1 MLLPMKPRFG
11 WAAVSE
17 PPRSA
22 PAHQGSGLVHPWP
35 APAEFDPENA
45 NSGWAVVNPT
55 PATART
61 VMPVRAKPAPVTFLS
76 RAAPPFGHIP
86 SMGSRNVSLPSCP
99 YRNRLNIAA
108 KLFLVGTEFSSPV
121 EPVLLNHTFVP
132 IPLALDAILRDI
144 ARLGIARD
152 NRVLA
157 FGYIVDRPI
166 GREFYVL
173 PYCKLVVRHVDS
185 RTREVVTKPW
195 LLRPVPR

>member
-1 MLLPMKPRFG
+1 MCPSPR
-11 WAAVSE
+11 
-17 PPRSA
+17 
-22 PAHQGSGLVHPWP
+22 
-35 APAEFDPENA
+35 
-45 NSGWAVVNPT
+45 
-55 PATART
+55 
-61 VMPVRAKPAPVTFLS
+61 
-76 RAAPPFGHIP
+76 
-86 SMGSRNVSLPSCP
+86 CP
-99 YRNRLNIAA
+99 DRNRLNIAA

-173 PYCKLVVRHVDS
+173 PYCKLVVRHIAPGKG
-185 RTREVVTKPW
+185 EFVTKPVAIASITRANQAASS
-195 LLRPVPR
+195 LRQRGDGRRRQSAA